1 MNDHRWVSKKFWT
14 LALACALTMVVGVL
28 CAHAALEGQ
37 KLTGAPRWM
46 HLYGTAI
53 RPDGAIFVVGA
64 KAGLLVS
71 TDKGQTWTHQTLHE
85 RDGNELFQDRDL
97 YSIRFAPDGKT
108 ALIVGELGTVLRS
121 TDGGETWKAL
131 DSGTT
136 KNLMKVY
143 LIDAQNAVA
152 VGADGI
158 IVRTTDGGD
167 HWQTEKS
174 PKLMTLFDV
183 TFTDKNTGWIA
194 GEFSTVLNSTDGG
207 QTWKI
212 VTGGN
217 IEDFTIGPFFSI
229 TFIDPQHALAA
240 GLSGELSTSDDG
252 GKTWKKGAL
261 PADIGI
267 YALATTA
274 DGKKIWALG
283 TGGRVFTES
292 PSGQWQ
298 EDQRNTFN
306 DLTDIALAGN
316 EGVMV
321 GSNGTI
327 LITDD
332 AGEKWQAAQ

>member
-1 MNDHRWVSKKFWT
+1 MWA
-14 LALACALTMVVGVL
+14 LALACALTMVAGAIG
-28 CAHAALEGQ
+28 AHAAIEGE
-37 KLTGAPRWM
+37 KSTGAPHYV
-46 HLYGTAI
+46 HLFGTAI
-53 RPDGAIFVVGA
+53 RPDGAMFVVGT
-64 KAGLLVS
+64 KAALLTS
-71 TDKGQTWTHQTLHE
+71 NDKGQTWTLQRLHE
-85 RDGNELFQDRDL
+85 REGGEVFQDRDL

-108 ALIVGELGTVLRS
+108 AFIVGELGTILRS
-121 TDGGETWKAL
+121 TDGGETWKTL

-143 LIDAQNAVA
+143 PIDAQNAVA
-152 VGADGI
+152 VGADGV

-194 GEFSTVLNSTDGG
+194 AEFSTILNSTDGG
-207 QTWKI
+207 QTWNI

-217 IEDFTIGPFFSI
+217 IEDFTIGPFFSL
-229 TFIDPQHALAA
+229 TFIDPQHALAG
-240 GLSGELSTSDDG
+240 GLSGEMSTSDDG
-252 GKTWKKGAL
+252 GKTWKKAAL
-261 PADIGI
+261 PADIGA
-267 YALATTA
+267 YALAATA

-283 TGGRVFTES
+283 TGGRVFTQM
-292 PSGQWQ
+292 PGGQWQ
-298 EDQRNTFN
+298 EGQRNTFN
-306 DLTDIALAGN
+306 DLTDIALLGN

-321 GSNGTI
+321 GSSGTI